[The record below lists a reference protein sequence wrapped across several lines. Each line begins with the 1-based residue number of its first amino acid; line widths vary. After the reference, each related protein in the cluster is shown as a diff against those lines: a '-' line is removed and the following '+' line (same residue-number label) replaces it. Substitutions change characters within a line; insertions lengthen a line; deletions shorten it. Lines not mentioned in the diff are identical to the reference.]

1 MKKVKLLVVQTYNSY
16 TIDEDVYTTKIKRGF
31 QDWTELS
38 DEEYT
43 NLKCYKRDIENSL
56 KGKHHLEWDEELI
69 IIRETNEEEVN
80 AVKVDLKEVIDS
92 IAKQAKAKA
101 EKEKKRLEKVQKTAE
116 QKKKQR
122 ELTQLK
128 KLQEKYGQNNEPSK

>member
-16 TIDEDVYTTKIKRGF
+16 TIDEDVYATKIKRDF

-128 KLQEKYGQNNEPSK
+128 KLQEKYG